1 MNPVLPALELK
12 GLSKCHGATEV
23 LRGLS
28 LLVRPGERIGIIG
41 PNGAGKSTLFD
52 LISGAQAPSAG
63 QILLGG
69 QRIDGLSPF
78 RISRLG
84 LGRSFQVSQVFP
96 SLSVADNLRCGVL
109 WRLGYRYR
117 FWARLRAGSD
127 VDAEVDA
134 LLARVRLQGR
144 RDTPARQLS
153 YAEQRALELGITLAG
168 DPQLM
173 LLDEPTAGMNQSES
187 RHVVALI
194 REVTQGKTL
203 LMVEHDMAVV
213 FGLAERIAVL
223 VQGTLLAFDTPQAIR
238 ANRQVQQAYLGT
250 LPGL

>member
-1 MNPVLPALELK
+1 MSPTVPVLALA
-12 GLSKCHGATEV
+12 GLSKRYGATEV
-23 LRGLS
+23 LRDLS
-28 LLVRPGERIGIIG
+28 LAVHPGERIGIIG

-52 LISGAQAPSAG
+52 LISGAQTPSGG

-69 QRIDGLSPF
+69 QRIDGLPPH
-78 RISRLG
+78 RINRLG
-84 LGRSFQVSQVFP
+84 LGRSFQISRLFP
-96 SLSVADNLRCGVL
+96 GLSVADNLRCGVL

-117 FWARLRAGSD
+117 FWARLRHRSD
-127 VDAEVDA
+127 VDAQVDD
-134 LLARVRLQGR
+134 LLAKVRLQR
-144 RDTPARQLS
+144 QRDTPAQHLS

-168 DPQLM
+168 DPQLI

-194 REVTQGKTL
+194 RELTQGKTL

-223 VQGTLLAFDTPQAIR
+223 VQGALLAIDTPDAIR
-238 ANRQVQQAYLGT
+238 ANPQVQQAYLGT
-250 LPGL
+250 LSGS